1 MKSTSSSVLRLTVIL
16 VILAVPPTSTV
27 LMNGQEGQ
35 ERPAD
40 GVPRDWTHHRLVFSH
55 PGSADEAM
63 RRGTYER
70 WLQIAHDPRYIMQ
83 QQERSANAPGAAGFG
98 GVFAPEPGAGRPDAR
113 SDADIQMQEEAG
125 AIEMSLEERDAQ
137 FARRGLPSG
146 LVRAIRPYR
155 GEPDHRAS
163 SSRPKTRNRMHKD
176 WSETLGSNGTTGL
189 GEFPAVYTTGGA
201 SCTDFAIYNTG
212 LAGSSSQADLIAY
225 NNLYSSCDGGTP
237 TAYWAYNTG
246 TLGGASATI
255 SNSVV
260 LSLDGTQVAFVQSVP
275 YPVTAS
281 GTLTANTGVVPTAG
295 TTIRVGATTY
305 TWETTASITTVNQ
318 MSTSGITLETEI
330 SQTLYAA
337 LTGSRANCPT
347 SNTTCIAATQPA
359 NSSITPTLSG
369 ETVTVAASCG
379 PGTCGNSVVFTQS
392 GATGMTISGSGTL
405 SGGSGTAGV
414 GGAQLVVLK
423 WAAGGTLTSPA
434 TLTSNSSYPNCTAP
448 CMISVPF
455 HGTPTDTYSAPF
467 VAYAFGS
474 NPSTVYVGDDAG
486 VLHQFTNIFASG
498 TPAEVTTGGWPVTVN
513 ANTSLASPNYDAVST
528 KVFIGDYALGS
539 SSLCELFPDT
549 NPCGFLYSISPSGT
563 VVKSAQLDYNSGIM
577 DGPLVDSNTGEVYA
591 FVGDDGSANCAGGP
605 CSAVYQFP
613 VDFTGGATGTEATVG
628 PGYEFMLAGSFDNAY
643 FTSLSNS
650 GNLYVIGNTGP
661 ANNTLYRIPITNG
674 VMSTSSNAGPAVS
687 SNYTNG
693 YYSGA
698 LQVTEICQPGANPCT
713 AANGW
718 TDYLMLSVL
727 AFGSPTTNYCGTASL
742 ANGCVIGFNVT
753 SGTINSSTTPTAAAP
768 EAGGT
773 SGIVVDNTS
782 AGAQNIYFSTL
793 LNQSCTT
800 SGGTGGCAIQTLQ
813 SAP

>member
-1 MKSTSSSVLRLTVIL
+1 MKSTSASALRLTAIL
-16 VILAVPPTSTV
+16 VILAVLPSSTV
-27 LMNGQEGQ
+27 LMSGQEGQ
-35 ERPAD
+35 ERPTE
-40 GVPRDWTHHRLVFSH
+40 GVPKDWTHHHLVFSQ

-63 RRGTYER
+63 RQGTYER
-70 WLQIAHDPRYIMQ
+70 WLKIVGDPRYIMQ
-83 QQERSANAPGAAGFG
+83 QRERSANNRGAA
-98 GVFAPEPGAGRPDAR
+98 VSGAELRARWIDAR
-113 SDADIQMQEEAG
+113 SDTGNPAPEEAG

-137 FARRGLPSG
+137 AARRGLPSG
-146 LVRAIRPYR
+146 LVRAIIPFH
-155 GEPDHRAS
+155 GKPDHPAS
-163 SSRPKTRNRMHKD
+163 SPRSQTDNRMHKD
-176 WSETLGSNGTTGL
+176 WSESLGANGTTGL
-189 GEFPAVYTTGGA
+189 GAFPAVYTTGGT

-212 LAGSSSQADLIAY
+212 LAGSSSQADLIAFS
-225 NNLYSSCDGGTP
+225 NLYASCNGGTP

-246 TLGGASATI
+246 TLGGVSATI

-260 LSLDGTQVAFVQSVP
+260 LSLDGTQVAFVQFVP

-281 GTLTANTGVVPTAG
+281 GTATADTGVVPTAG
-295 TTIRVGATTY
+295 TTIKIGATTY
-305 TWETTASITTVNQ
+305 TWETTPSITVVNQ
-318 MSTSGITLETEI
+318 MSTSGISLETEI

-347 SNTTCIAATQPA
+347 SNTTCISASQSA
-359 NSSITPTLSG
+359 NSSVTPTILG
-369 ETVTVAASCG
+369 ETVSVAASCG

-392 GATGMTISGSGTL
+392 GATGMNISPTTSTL

-423 WAAGGTLTSPA
+423 WAASGTLTSPT
-434 TLTSNSSYPNCTAP
+434 TLTSNSSFPNCTAP

-467 VAYAFGS
+467 IAYGFT
-474 NPSTVYVGDDAG
+474 NPSTLYVGDDAG
-486 VLHQFTNIFASG
+486 VLHQFKNIFASG

-513 ANTSLASPNYDAVST
+513 ANASLASPTYDPVST
-528 KVFIGDYALGS
+528 NVFVGDYALGT
-539 SSLCELFPDT
+539 SSLCELFPET
-549 NPCGFLYSISPSGT
+549 YPCGFLYSVSLSGT
-563 VVKSAQLDYNSGIM
+563 LVKSAQLDYNLGIM
-577 DGPLVDSNTGEVYA
+577 DSPLVDSNTGEVYA
-591 FVGDDGSANCAGGP
+591 FVGDDGSAKCSGGP
-605 CSAVYQFP
+605 CAAVYQFP

-628 PGYEFMLAGSFDNAY
+628 PGYEFMLSGSFDNAY
-643 FTSLSNS
+643 FTSSNNT

-661 ANNTLYRIPITNG
+661 ANNTLYQVPITNG
-674 VMSTSSNAGPAVS
+674 VMSTSATAGPAVS

-727 AFGSPTTNYCGTASL
+727 SFGYPTTGYCGTASM

-753 SGTINSSTTPTAAAP
+753 AGTINSSTTPTAAAP

-773 SGIVVDNTS
+773 SGIVVDNAS

-793 LNQSCTT
+793 LNQCV
-800 SGGTGGCAIQTLQ
+800 GGTTGCAIQTSQ